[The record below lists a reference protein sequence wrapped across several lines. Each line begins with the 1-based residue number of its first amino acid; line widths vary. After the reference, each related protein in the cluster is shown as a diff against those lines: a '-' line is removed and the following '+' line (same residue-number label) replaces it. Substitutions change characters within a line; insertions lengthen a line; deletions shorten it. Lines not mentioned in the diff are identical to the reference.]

1 MQINFLVD
9 QTEAERS
16 SVPQTASSP
25 SETTTFHTR
34 SILANISAGSTLL
47 LISLLTQLYFRHIA
61 GGLAVN
67 AQQPTWDRE
76 RRKGTSVRTM
86 ERLIDGG
93 GIIVGRE
100 AVWWGSDT
108 G

>member
-1 MQINFLVD
+1 M
-9 QTEAERS
+9 
-16 SVPQTASSP
+16 
-25 SETTTFHTR
+25 
-34 SILANISAGSTLL
+34 
-47 LISLLTQLYFRHIA
+47 
-61 GGLAVN
+61 N
-67 AQQPTWDRE
+67 ALQPTWDRE

-108 G
+108 GYKLR